1 MVLGTIQPLLDEK
14 CQDPNHPRVVFLYQV
29 TFMEKQ
35 RVIVYVDGFNFY
47 FGLRDIAWKDGRWK
61 KFYWLDVV
69 SFFEKMLNER
79 QELVEV
85 NYFSARPHDNAAS
98 KRQDLLF
105 SANKLNAKFR
115 LILGKYLK
123 KEIRCPFC
131 YKTIPTYEE
140 KETDVRIATQI
151 INDVYKNRCDITI
164 IVSADSDMIPAVE
177 LIREID
183 PAHKVFVYFPP
194 LRHSVSLSNSCD
206 GERKLSD
213 YKARF
218 NQSLLPDRVTLR
230 NGTVISRPD
239 NWK

>member
-1 MVLGTIQPLLDEK
+1 MPLLDEK
-14 CQDPNHPRVVFLYQV
+14 CQDPNHLLGGFIFSRVV
-29 TFMEKQ
+29 MDKQ
-35 RVIVYVDGFNFY
+35 KVIVYVDGFNFY
-47 FGLRDIAWKDGRWK
+47 YGLKAISLKDNKWK

-69 SFFEKMLNER
+69 SFFEKMLNDK

-85 NYFSARPHDNAAS
+85 IYFSARPHDNAAA
-98 KRQDLLF
+98 KRQDLFF
-105 SANKLNAKFR
+105 SANKLNPKFK

-123 KEIRCPFC
+123 KNILCKFC
-131 YKTIPTYEE
+131 GKTIPSYEE

-151 INDVYKNRCDITI
+151 INGVYKTRCDISV
-164 IVSADSDMIPAVE
+164 IVSADSDIIPAVE
-177 LIREID
+177 LIREIN
-183 PAHKVFVYFPP
+183 PAHKIFVYFPP

-218 NQSLLPDRVTLR
+218 NQSMLPDNVTLL
-230 NGTVISRPD
+230 NGTVISRPN